1 MELPVD
7 EVKVDLGD
15 RSYAITIGSGILSRT
30 GELISNVRRPSAV
43 LVVSNPTVARL
54 YGDVVV
60 SSLEAQGIRTVLLK
74 IRAGEQA
81 KTLGT
86 VRRIYDAMVEAKMDR
101 ASAVVALGGGVIGD
115 LTGFAAA
122 TYMRGVDFYQ
132 VPTTLLA
139 QVDASVGGKTGVD
152 LPQGKNLVGAFHQPR
167 RVIIDILT
175 LRTLSARE
183 LRAGLAEVLK
193 HGIICDKE
201 FFCFVD
207 RNAKN
212 LLSRQADV
220 LHEAIKRS
228 VEIKRDVVEQDERE
242 SGLRSILNFGHTVGH
257 AIEVVTG
264 YKKYRHGEA
273 VAAGMFAE
281 ALLAEREGVAR
292 ENISEPIA
300 SAVRRLGLEPC
311 LDVCCSPEDLLRAI
325 ELDKKVKS
333 GEIRLALPVRIGECG
348 VFPIERSAI
357 LEVLRD
363 ICANSP

>member
-1 MELPVD
+1 MN

-15 RSYAITIGSGILSRT
+15 RSYVITIGSGILSRI
-30 GELISNVRRPSAV
+30 GELVSEVRRPSAA

-54 YGDVVV
+54 YGNVVA
-60 SSLEAQGIRTVLLK
+60 SSLEAQGMRTVLLTV
-74 IRAGEQA
+74 RAGERA

-86 VRRIYDAMVEAKMDR
+86 VRRIYDALVAAKMDR

-115 LTGFAAA
+115 LAGFAAA
-122 TYMRGVDFYQ
+122 TYMRGIDFYQ

-175 LRTLSARE
+175 LGTLPARE

-193 HGIICDKE
+193 HGIIWDKE
-201 FFCFVD
+201 LFCFVD
-207 RNAKN
+207 KNAKN
-212 LLSRQADV
+212 LLSRRAEALQ
-220 LHEAIKRS
+220 EAIKRS
-228 VEIKRDVVEQDERE
+228 VEIKRSVVEQDERE
-242 SGLRSILNFGHTVGH
+242 SGLRSILNFGHTIGH

-264 YKKYRHGEA
+264 YRKYRHGEA

-281 ALLAEREGVAR
+281 ALLAEREGVAE

-300 SAVRRLGLEPC
+300 NAVRKLGLEPR
-311 LDVCCSPEDLLRAI
+311 LDVCCSPGDLLGAI

-333 GEIRLALPVRIGECG
+333 GEIRLALPVKIGKCG
-348 VFPIERSAI
+348 VFPVERSVI
-357 LEVLRD
+357 LEVLREVYP
-363 ICANSP
+363 AS